1 MSLHLEAQN
10 WKDRIQDI
18 GKRSQGWRRILQ
30 TLRRTKR
37 LCNFSLKLTTLETKK
52 LVMKEIPM
60 QKNDEDM
67 FVHLAKRYYIY
78 SEGAFAK

>member
-30 TLRRTKR
+30 TLRRTK
-37 LCNFSLKLTTLETKK
+37 LLYNFSLKLTTLETKK
-52 LVMKEIPM
+52 QVMKEIPM

-67 FVHLAKRYYIY
+67 FVHATKKYYIY
-78 SEGAFAK
+78 SEEAFAK